1 SYLAQAYGL
10 RFRRLDVEGHP
21 MLISAT

>member
-1 SYLAQAYGL
+1 AYGL

>member
-1 SYLAQAYGL
+1 SYLAQAYGMC
-10 RFRRLDVEGHP
+10 FRRLDVEGHQ